1 MTALGMT
8 IKHALVVPLYGTL
21 QATCL
26 GRLKSWVEQGFWV
39 VAVNNNPPS
48 SSLKGVIASRVVN
61 HHNRYGLA
69 GGFNAGVAQ
78 AIEDEADYIT
88 LLDQDSVVSYGSLVS
103 LAKACNQKLV
113 VGPRI
118 MDQDRLREHTNI
130 HKKIQILISS
140 GTTFQPSVWRKVG
153 PFIKWMEI
161 DYIDHEWCSRARSID
176 IRLGVVKEARLF
188 QNFGSRHPNALAHNL
203 GLQLYSPYRR
213 AIALRNL
220 RWLLIQRYV
229 PLNIRLKE
237 LVKMLVKPW
246 IWLILEQGRRGC
258 LTVIWV
264 GLTAPL
270 KQPFPMGRLEELK

>member
-1 MTALGMT
+1 MTALRIT
-8 IKHALVVPLYGTL
+8 SKHALVVPLYGKL
-21 QATCL
+21 EATCL
-26 GRLKSWVEQGFWV
+26 RRLKTWVEQGFWV

-48 SSLKGVIASRVVN
+48 WSLKGIVASTVVN
-61 HHNRYGLA
+61 HHNRNGLA
-69 GGFNAGVAQ
+69 GGLNAGVAK
-78 AIEDEADYIT
+78 AIEDGADFIT
-88 LLDQDSVVSYGSLVS
+88 LLDQDSVVSSESLVC
-103 LAKACNQKLV
+103 LAKACGQELV

-118 MDQDRLREHTNI
+118 IDWDRLSEHTNVRS
-130 HKKIQILISS
+130 KIQILISS
-140 GTTFQPSVWRKVG
+140 GTTFQPNVWGKVG

-176 IRLGVVKEARLF
+176 IRLGIVKEARLF
-188 QNFGSRHPNALAHNL
+188 QTFGSRHPNALAHNL

-237 LVKMLVKPW
+237 MVKMLVKPW

-270 KQPFPMGRLEELK
+270 KQPFPMGRLEKLK